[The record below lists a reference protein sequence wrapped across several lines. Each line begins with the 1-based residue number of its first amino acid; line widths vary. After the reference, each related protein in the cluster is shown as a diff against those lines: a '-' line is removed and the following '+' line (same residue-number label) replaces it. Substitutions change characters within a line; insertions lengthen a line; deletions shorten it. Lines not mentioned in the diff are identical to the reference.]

1 VNNRRRSD
9 APRGFSSVKL
19 GVALIAFV
27 SCSLALAKHARA
39 QDPAEPVRPVT
50 FEWNESQQL
59 LYGSVNFR
67 DVVDESV
74 KKKLSRG
81 LPTTI
86 ALTATLFRTGSQQP
100 VATTA
105 QSCKVT
111 WHVWEEA
118 YKIELV
124 RPGSSQIR
132 WTTTLEGVLR
142 RCAEAR
148 SLLVATSEQVPVG
161 TAVYLRAKVQVNPL
175 SPKLLEKIKRWV
187 SRPSAT
193 DTAGPGDAL
202 FGTFTGLFLQRIG
215 DAERELKFSSRP
227 IRPRVPEA
235 PKKGES

>member
-1 VNNRRRSD
+1 MSSTPHAL
-9 APRGFSSVKL
+9 APSLSGAKL
-19 GVALIAFV
+19 GFV
-27 SCSLALAKHARA
+27 TLALGVCLFMLGKNARA
-39 QDPAEPVRPVT
+39 QEAVEAVRPVQ
-50 FEWNESQQL
+50 FEWNENQQL
-59 LYGSVNFR
+59 LYGSVSFR
-67 DVVDESV
+67 DVVDASV
-74 KKKLSRG
+74 RTKLTRG

-86 ALTATLFRTGSQQP
+86 ALTATLFRTGSLQP

-118 YKIELV
+118 YKVELV

-148 SLLVATSEQVPVG
+148 ALLMATSQQVPVG
-161 TAVYLRAKVQVNPL
+161 TAVYLRAKVQVNPVN
-175 SPKLLEKIKRWV
+175 PKLLEKIKRWV

-202 FGTFTGLFLQRIG
+202 FGTFTGLFLQRVG
-215 DAERELKFSSRP
+215 DAERELKFSSKP
-227 IRPRVPEA
+227 TRPRVLES

>member
-1 VNNRRRSD
+1 MSSYRHSL
-9 APRGFSSVKL
+9 APKSSGAKL
-19 GVALIAFV
+19 GIAALAVALCLFM
-27 SCSLALAKHARA
+27 LGKNARA
-39 QDPAEPVRPVT
+39 QEAVETVRPVE

-67 DVVDESV
+67 DVVDASV
-74 KKKLSRG
+74 RTKLTRG

-86 ALTATLFRTGSQQP
+86 ALTATLFRTGSLQP

-118 YKIELV
+118 YKVELV

-148 SLLVATSEQVPVG
+148 GLLVATSQQVPVG

-215 DAERELKFSSRP
+215 DAERELKFSCKP
-227 IRPRVPEA
+227 VRPRVQEK

>member
-1 VNNRRRSD
+1 MSRQRRLR
-9 APRGFSSVKL
+9 PIRGTSHAKF
-19 GVALIAFV
+19 GVALLAFV
-27 SCSLALAKHARA
+27 VCWLVLGKNARA
-39 QDPAEPVRPVT
+39 QDPGESVRPVT
-50 FEWNESQQL
+50 FEWNESREL
-59 LYGSVNFR
+59 LYGTVNFR
-67 DVVDESV
+67 DVVDDSV
-74 KKKLSRG
+74 KQKLTRG

-86 ALTATLFRTGSQQP
+86 ALTATLFRSGSQQP

-118 YKIELV
+118 YKVELV

-148 SLLVATSEQVPVG
+148 ALLVATSDQVPVG
-161 TAVYLRAKVQVNPL
+161 TPVYMRAKVQVNPL

-215 DAERELKFSSRP
+215 DAERELKFSSKP
-227 IRPRVPEA
+227 VRPRVQEK

>member
-1 VNNRRRSD
+1 MSSTPHAL
-9 APRGFSSVKL
+9 APSLSGAKL
-19 GVALIAFV
+19 GFV
-27 SCSLALAKHARA
+27 TLALGVCLFMLGKNARA
-39 QDPAEPVRPVT
+39 QEAVEAVRPVQ
-50 FEWNESQQL
+50 FEWNENQQL
-59 LYGSVNFR
+59 LYGSVSFR
-67 DVVDESV
+67 DVVDASV
-74 KKKLSRG
+74 RTKLTRG

-86 ALTATLFRTGSQQP
+86 ALTATLFRTGSLQP

-148 SLLVATSEQVPVG
+148 ALLMATSQQLPVG

-215 DAERELKFSSRP
+215 DAERELKFSSKP
-227 IRPRVPEA
+227 ARPRVPEA

>member
-1 VNNRRRSD
+1 MNRHRRPSD
-9 APRGFSSVKL
+9 SRGLSSAER
-19 GVALIAFV
+19 GIAAIAFFV
-27 SCSLALAKHARA
+27 CVLALGKPARA
-39 QDPAEPVRPVT
+39 QDATEPVRPVA

-67 DVVDESV
+67 DVVDENV
-74 KKKLSRG
+74 KKKLTRG

-86 ALTATLFRTGSQQP
+86 ALTATLFRSGSQQP

-124 RPGSSQIR
+124 RPGSSQVR

-148 SLLVATSEQVPVG
+148 SLLVATSEQVAVG

-215 DAERELKFSSRP
+215 DAERELKFSSKP
-227 IRPRVPEA
+227 ARPRVQEK

>member
-1 VNNRRRSD
+1 MWVT
-9 APRGFSSVKL
+9 
-19 GVALIAFV
+19 ALV
-27 SCSLALAKHARA
+27 SYGRMARA
-39 QDPAEPVRPVT
+39 QEAEETTRPVA
-50 FEWNESQQL
+50 FEWNETKQL
-59 LYGSVNFR
+59 LYASVGFR
-67 DVVDESV
+67 DVVDANV
-74 KKKLSRG
+74 RRKLTRG

-86 ALTATLFRTGSQQP
+86 ALTATLFRSGSPQP

-105 QSCKVT
+105 QTCKVT

-124 RPGSSQIR
+124 RPGSSRIR

-148 SLLVATSEQVPVG
+148 NLLVATNQQVPVG
-161 TAVYLRAKVQVNPL
+161 VPVYLRAKVQINPL
-175 SPKLLEKIKRWV
+175 SPKLLDKIKRWV

-215 DAERELKFSSRP
+215 DAERELKFTSYTV
-227 IRPRVPEA
+227 RPRIKPP
-235 PKKGES
+235 PKRGES

>member
-1 VNNRRRSD
+1 MSRRRRRS
-9 APRGFSSVKL
+9 ASRGLSLRAYCLAIVGWL
-19 GVALIAFV
+19 TCA
-27 SCSLALAKHARA
+27 LALANTARA
-39 QDPAEPVRPVT
+39 QEAPEPVRPVS
-50 FEWNESQQL
+50 FEWNDSQQL

-67 DVVDESV
+67 DVVDENV
-74 KKKLSRG
+74 KRKLSRG

-86 ALTATLFRTGSQQP
+86 ALTATLFRIGSPQP

-124 RPGSSQIR
+124 RPGTSQVR

-148 SLLVATSEQVPVG
+148 GLLVATSEQVPVG
-161 TAVYLRAKVQVNPL
+161 TPVYMRAKVQVNPL

-202 FGTFTGLFLQRIG
+202 FGTFTGLFLQRVG
-215 DAERELKFSSRP
+215 EAERELKFSSKP
-227 IRPRVPEA
+227 IRPRVQEK

>member
-1 VNNRRRSD
+1 MSSYRR
-9 APRGFSSVKL
+9 PRPPRLSGAKL
-19 GVALIAFV
+19 GIALLAVALCLF
-27 SCSLALAKHARA
+27 SLGKSARA
-39 QDPAEPVRPVT
+39 QEAVEAVRPVD

-67 DVVDESV
+67 DVVDASV
-74 KKKLSRG
+74 RTKLTRG

-118 YKIELV
+118 YKVELV

-148 SLLVATSEQVPVG
+148 GLLVATSQQVPVG
-161 TAVYLRAKVQVNPL
+161 TAVYLRAKVQVNPV

-202 FGTFTGLFLQRIG
+202 FGTFTGLFLQRVG
-215 DAERELKFSSRP
+215 DAERELKFSSKP
-227 IRPRVPEA
+227 VRPRVQERS
-235 PKKGES
+235 KKGES

>member
-1 VNNRRRSD
+1 M
-9 APRGFSSVKL
+9 SSYRHRL
-19 GVALIAFV
+19 AARLSGAQL
-27 SCSLALAKHARA
+27 STLALALGTCLFMLGKSALA
-39 QDPAEPVRPVT
+39 QEAVEAVRPVD
-50 FEWNESQQL
+50 FEWNETQQL

-67 DVVDESV
+67 DIVDASV
-74 KKKLSRG
+74 RTKLTRG

-118 YKIELV
+118 YKVELV
-124 RPGSSQIR
+124 RPGSAQIR

-148 SLLVATSEQVPVG
+148 ALLMATSQQVPVG
-161 TAVYLRAKVQVNPL
+161 TAVYLRAKVQVNPV

-202 FGTFTGLFLQRIG
+202 FGTFTGLFLQRVG
-215 DAERELKFSSRP
+215 DAERELKFSSKP
-227 IRPRVPEA
+227 VRPRVLER

>member
-1 VNNRRRSD
+1 MSRQRLAPATSGLPIRARSI
-9 APRGFSSVKL
+9 ALLFCLLVSSQP
-19 GVALIAFV
+19 
-27 SCSLALAKHARA
+27 ARA
-39 QDPAEPVRPVT
+39 QEAAELLRPVM

-67 DVVDESV
+67 DVVDENV
-74 KKKLSRG
+74 KKKLTRG

-124 RPGSSQIR
+124 RPGSNQIR

-148 SLLVATSEQVPVG
+148 SLLVATSEQVAVG

-215 DAERELKFSSRP
+215 DAERELNFSSKP
-227 IRPRVPEA
+227 LRPRIQEKA
-235 PKKGES
+235 KKAES

>member
-1 VNNRRRSD
+1 MSRPNVTL
-9 APRGFSSVKL
+9 PRISS
-19 GVALIAFV
+19 
-27 SCSLALAKHARA
+27 ARA
-39 QDPAEPVRPVT
+39 LLLLSIWMTAVLCHGGTAGAQEAEEPTRPVA
-50 FEWNESQQL
+50 FEWNETKQL
-59 LYGSVNFR
+59 LYASVSFR
-67 DVVDESV
+67 DVVDDNV
-74 KKKLSRG
+74 RRKLTRG

-86 ALTATLFRTGSQQP
+86 ALTATLFRSGSPQP

-105 QSCKVT
+105 QTCKVT

-124 RPGSSQIR
+124 RPGSTRIR

-148 SLLVATSEQVPVG
+148 ALLVATNQQVPVG
-161 TAVYLRAKVQVNPL
+161 VPVYLRAKVQVNPL
-175 SPKLLEKIKRWV
+175 SPKLLDKIKRWV

-215 DAERELKFSSRP
+215 DAERELKFTSFVL
-227 IRPRVPEA
+227 RPRIKP
-235 PKKGES
+235 PSKRGES

>member
-1 VNNRRRSD
+1 MAV
-9 APRGFSSVKL
+9 
-19 GVALIAFV
+19 IAFLGGW
-27 SCSLALAKHARA
+27 LALGRLAHA
-39 QDPAEPVRPVT
+39 QDAGESVRPVS
-50 FEWNESQQL
+50 FEWNDSREL

-67 DVVDESV
+67 DVVDASV
-74 KKKLSRG
+74 KQKLTRG

-86 ALTATLFRTGSQQP
+86 ALTATLFRIGSQQP

-118 YKIELV
+118 YKVELV
-124 RPGSSQIR
+124 RPGSSQVR

-215 DAERELKFSSRP
+215 DAERELKFTSKP
-227 IRPRVPEA
+227 VRPRVQEK

>member
-1 VNNRRRSD
+1 MSRHRRPSD
-9 APRGFSSVKL
+9 FRRLSCPTR
-19 GVALIAFV
+19 V
-27 SCSLALAKHARA
+27 SAVLACFLCLLVLSRTARA
-39 QDPAEPVRPVT
+39 QDAAEQVRPVA

-59 LYGSVNFR
+59 LYGSVSFR
-67 DVVDESV
+67 DVVDENV
-74 KKKLSRG
+74 KKKLTRG

-86 ALTATLFRTGSQQP
+86 ALTATLFRAGSQQP

-124 RPGSSQIR
+124 RPGSSQVR

-148 SLLVATSEQVPVG
+148 SLLVATSDQVAVG

-215 DAERELKFSSRP
+215 DAERELKFSSKP
-227 IRPRVPEA
+227 ARPRVPEKT
-235 PKKGES
+235 KKGES

>member
-1 VNNRRRSD
+1 MSRHRRPLAHRE
-9 APRGFSSVKL
+9 PSSAKL
-19 GVALIAFV
+19 VIAVALFLW
-27 SCSLALAKHARA
+27 CWLALSGLAHA
-39 QDPAEPVRPVT
+39 QDASEPVRPVS
-50 FEWNESQQL
+50 FEWNESRDL

-74 KKKLSRG
+74 RQKLTRG

-118 YKIELV
+118 YKVELV
-124 RPGSSQIR
+124 RPGQSQVR

-215 DAERELKFSSRP
+215 DAERELKFSSKP
-227 IRPRVPEA
+227 VRPRVPEK